1 MNYDQWKIDAPDN
14 SSPEWI
20 RAITDGVYNIIGE
33 IGDIDESIDG
43 FDDESDHILVFEAR
57 IIELKDEA
65 ISLIEDLEYN
75 DEGVLAG
82 HLTYEVGH
90 SSRYV

>member
-33 IGDIDESIDG
+33 IEDVDESIDE
-43 FDDESDHILVFEAR
+43 FDDESEHVLVFEAR
-57 IIELKDEA
+57 IVELKKEA
-65 ISLIEDLEYN
+65 KSLIEELECN
-75 DEGVLAG
+75 DENTLAE
-82 HLTYEVGH
+82 HLTYEIRH